1 MNIPFKNK
9 TVVITGGTRGI
20 GKAIAECFLECEA
33 NVIITGRSEKKPLNI
48 NSNINYCS
56 LDLESKASVDKFLN
70 FLSSLK
76 KIDAFVNNAGINLIN
91 DLENITDEDF
101 DKVLSIN
108 LRSPFILSKH
118 VSNLMKDEGGKIVNI
133 SSIWSKITKKGRVTY
148 IASKSGLAG
157 LTRGLATDLAEH
169 NILVNT
175 ISPGFVETELTRKS
189 LSEFEIK
196 NLYKKIPLER
206 FAQAT
211 EIANFVVFICSDLNT
226 YMTGQNIVID
236 GGYSNV

>member
-1 MNIPFKNK
+1 MNISFKNK

-33 NVIITGRSEKKPLNI
+33 NVIITGRSEKKPLSI

-91 DLENITDEDF
+91 DLENIKDEDF

-108 LRSPFILSKH
+108 LRSPFILSKY

-196 NLYKKIPLER
+196 NLYEKIPLER